1 MGYKE
6 QRATIRFEIIN
17 LVCLEVDSSTAQSS
31 RTYVGAG
38 GFLGKGLIYGLVKQN
53 DDWNNYIENG
63 CYNVNLDNGINRPL
77 GADDFGFLLVVSY
90 KGVVL
95 TQIFVASITT
105 TTLYFRLKHGDNWSK
120 WQKVTSVRVESST
133 NII

>member
-1 MGYKE
+1 MRLTDTE
-6 QRATIRFEIIN
+6 LPPPSN
-17 LVCLEVDSSTAQSS
+17 V
-31 RTYVGAG
+31 AG
-38 GFLGKGLIYGLVKQN
+38 GFLGKGLIDGLVKRN

-105 TTLYFRLKHGDNWSK
+105 TTLYFRLKHGDSWSK

>member
-1 MGYKE
+1 MWV
-6 QRATIRFEIIN
+6 IIDWPN
-17 LVCLEVDSSTAQSS
+17 ISCANSFKNELDLFNIPPA
-31 RTYVGAG
+31 TYVGAG

>member
-1 MGYKE
+1 MKIYE
-6 QRATIRFEIIN
+6 INSTIDIQICIRFTKSN
-17 LVCLEVDSSTAQSS
+17 LLNRFS

-38 GFLGKGLIYGLVKQN
+38 GFLGKGLIDGLVKQN